1 MMPVEL
7 LIHEDDMVECE
18 TYVMLMIVNI
28 IIIEKLVV
36 YPKNWLFIQNLVR
49 WYEKMI

>member
-1 MMPVEL
+1 MMRVEL

-18 TYVMLMIVNI
+18 TYVMRMIVN